1 MPADLLTSFERM
13 AQSGTAPE
21 DGCSRFG
28 VGYEDAF
35 TRLRKRYLEDRFE
48 RGGSSEKFVVGP
60 FGSGKTHFLRQLME
74 LGRELDCA
82 TSEVMLNK
90 SVDFTKNL
98 DVYRLVAAAVRAP
111 GSAQRGIRSL
121 LRLIAG
127 RIESAGGTDMT
138 VRRTV
143 LEAWARGLTEADLD
157 LPAFGRVA
165 RRAFYGLM
173 ESDEEQFEAA
183 CLWLEGRGD
192 DKGVA
197 KVLGEVA
204 IARGEHNAT
213 GRKLLFS
220 LLQFIRH
227 AGLRG
232 TIVGFDEAEQGL
244 WANRNKTAR
253 MLSQL
258 QADINALGDLRNGS
272 ALIVFAVTPDII
284 GRMEEYAALQ
294 QRVTDPA
301 PGQGF
306 FDGRNTLAA
315 KIDLTTERDPH
326 SDLRAIGKRL
336 VDLYFTE
343 IVPASAALI
352 GEAQMRAATLAD
364 EVAATDAT
372 MSSRRTM
379 TKVTCTMLLND
390 YGDGS
395 SSAAEREFEE

>member
-1 MPADLLTSFERM
+1 MSDDLLSSFERM

-21 DGCSRFG
+21 DGCSKFG

-35 TRLRKRYLEDRFE
+35 ARLRQRYLEDRFG

-98 DVYRLVAAAVRAP
+98 EVYRLVAAAIRSP
-111 GSAQRGIRSL
+111 GSSDRGVRSL
-121 LRLIAG
+121 LRVIRD
-127 RIESAGGTDMT
+127 RIEGAGGTDVT

-143 LEAWARGLTEADLD
+143 LEAWTRGLTEADLD
-157 LPAFGRVA
+157 LGAFGRVA

-204 IARGEHNAT
+204 IARGEHNT
-213 GRKLLFS
+213 IGRQLLFS
-220 LLQFIRH
+220 LLQFVRH

-244 WANRNKTAR
+244 WANRSKTSR

-258 QADINALGDLRNGS
+258 QADINAIGDLRNGS

-326 SDLRAIGKRL
+326 SDLRAIGRRL
-336 VDLYFTE
+336 VDLYFSE
-343 IVPASAALI
+343 IVPERADRLE
-352 GEAQMRAATLAD
+352 EARQKAATLAD
-364 EVAATDAT
+364 HVAATDAT

-379 TKVTCTMLLND
+379 TKATCTMLLNHF
-390 YGDGS
+390 GDGAS
-395 SSAAEREFEE
+395 SGAESEPEE